1 MSRKLLYYKKNEQAS
16 ELHPKLHFGLSDI
29 PLGAHVKNYRQ
40 PVIVY
45 DLEVI
50 RERVRWVQQW
60 PQLGKL
66 HYAVKANFNLDILKL
81 LKSLGC
87 GADVV
92 SVGEIKRA
100 MEAGFT
106 PEDIIFSGV
115 GKSREELRW
124 AIEKN
129 IYQINAESI
138 SEIEKIKEIALK
150 NRKTVQLGLR
160 INPEIDAE
168 THRSISTALTD
179 SKFGLDFES
188 GRRAARL
195 IADSEFLELKAISFH
210 LGSQI
215 MNTQVFEKAL
225 AVMKPYYQSVQAV
238 CPELDR
244 FDLGGGIGIDY
255 QDADNDT
262 DRERWQNLQSVFER
276 DLRDFKA
283 FYLLEIGRFLVAR
296 SGVLLC
302 RVEILKDTP
311 TKKFMILDAGMTHI
325 MRPALYGAYH
335 HILPLVKR
343 SDELLNYDV
352 VGPICESTDVLAE
365 NRKITRV
372 EEEDFVAICDVGAYG
387 SVMASRYNLRDEA
400 VEIVIS

>member
-1 MSRKLLYYKKNEQAS
+1 MSRKLLNYKKNEQYS
-16 ELHPKLHFGLSDI
+16 ELFFGLSDI
-29 PLGAHVKNYRQ
+29 RLSDYVKNYSG

-50 RERVRWVQQW
+50 RERVRWVQRW

-66 HYAVKANFNLDILKL
+66 HYAVKANFNLEILKL
-81 LKSLGC
+81 LKSLNC

-100 MEAGFT
+100 FAAGFL
-106 PEDIIFSGV
+106 PQDIIFSGV
-115 GKSREELRW
+115 GKSREELKW
-124 AIEKN
+124 AIENN
-129 IYQINAESI
+129 IYQINAESLSEIRKI
-138 SEIEKIKEIALK
+138 SEIAKKIGKK
-150 NRKTVQLGLR
+150 VQLGLR

-168 THRSISTALTD
+168 THPSISTALKD
-179 SKFGLDFES
+179 SKFGLDFDS
-188 GRRAARL
+188 GRSAAQM
-195 IADSEFLELKAISFH
+195 ISEDRFLELKALSFH

-225 AVMKPYYQSVQAV
+225 SVMKPYYKSIQAV
-238 CPELDR
+238 CPELER

-276 DLRDFKA
+276 DLKDFKA

-296 SGVLLC
+296 SGVLLS
-302 RVEILKDTP
+302 RVEILKETS
-311 TKKFMILDAGMTHI
+311 TKKFMILDVGMTHI

-343 SDELLNYDV
+343 SEELYRYDV

-365 NRKITRV
+365 GRNISPV
-372 EEEDFVAICDVGAYG
+372 QEEDFVAICDVGAYG

-400 VEIVIS
+400 TEVVI